1 MSQRPEGRVAR
12 TNAGDLARQARRN
25 DPLTG
30 IDPLP
35 RRYLHAGELI
45 TCGEPSVV
53 ITILG
58 SCVGVALYDARTGT
72 GGLNHFLL
80 PRSPGNGGEL
90 SARYGDVAMPK
101 LLDAMLA
108 RGSARHDLQAK
119 VFGGARVLNYRDA
132 PPHRDLGA
140 ANFDMA
146 FAFLEAEAIR
156 ITGRDVGG
164 RHGRKLVFHSHL
176 GDAWVKRL

>member
-1 MSQRPEGRVAR
+1 LTRRAPRCPGRTAR
-12 TNAGDLARQARRN
+12 SS

-30 IDPLP
+30 IAALP
-35 RRYLHAGELI
+35 RRYLHAGELVI
-45 TCGEPSVV
+45 CEEPSVV

-58 SCVGVALYDARTGT
+58 SCVGVALYDERTKA

-80 PRSPGNGGEL
+80 ARSPGTGGEL
-90 SARYGDVAMPK
+90 SARFGDVAMPK

-108 RGSARHDLQAK
+108 RGSVLRDLQAK
-119 VFGGARVLNYRDA
+119 VFGGARVLNYRDD
-132 PPHRDLGA
+132 PPQRDLGA
-140 ANFDMA
+140 ANFDLA
-146 FAFLEAEAIR
+146 FEFLEAQAIR

-164 RHGRKLVFHSHL
+164 RHGRKLIFHSHL